1 MKKTINKKAFVSKP
15 VAAAVGLAMGALVAA
30 NAQAVSISNDGIG
43 EVLMFP
49 YYTVNNSYDT
59 NINITNTSGDTVAF
73 KIRFRESENSRD
85 ARDFNVILS
94 PYDVWNGTVTLD
106 DATGAAKIVTRDTS
120 CTVGQLKPAADGSR
134 YIEFTNFDYTGDANE
149 DFGDDSLART
159 AEGHIEVISMG
170 RIPAGAESDSSY
182 NGLTAT
188 TNVAYNAKH
197 VNSEP
202 RNCANVRA
210 AFLPANID
218 DTKLQFVA
226 PLNALKGSASFI
238 NAASG
243 KAITSEPTVLADFY
257 LGETSSAI
265 NTLPENVWG
274 DNLIVTPE
282 TQAPGLHDVQPAVA
296 QMIID
301 DQLITFDNSGAAA
314 NAGIDAVSAL
324 FMRDTIVNQYS
335 VNPAVNGQTD
345 WVITFPTKHY
355 YVDERDPLSNVA
367 PGERTRYPTHRALS
381 GAVAPFN
388 FTFQEDED
396 ACSNVNVTF
405 DFYDR
410 EENENQVVSEAGFS
424 PSAPAQADSICKE
437 VQVVTFNQTN
447 LFGSAHSKSVDVN
460 AAGFNSGWMQM
471 NLNGSAGLSDDG
483 ANVTFTKGFPVI
495 GFSATTLENGAAGDF
510 MLNYGFSANH
520 GFERTYTDRKSVV

>member
-134 YIEFTNFDYTGDANE
+134 YIEFTNFDYIDETGE
-149 DFGDDSLART
+149 STDFGDNSLART

-170 RIPAGAESDSSY
+170 RIPAGAESESSY

-218 DTKLQFVA
+218 DTKLQFLA

-257 LGETSSAI
+257 EGGASGSA
-265 NTLPENVWG
+265 NGGVENIWG

-282 TQAPGLHDVQPAVA
+282 TQAPGLHDVKPAIA
-296 QMIID
+296 RMIID
-301 DQLITFDNSGAAA
+301 DQLVEFDNSTASA

-355 YVDERDPLSNVA
+355 YVDERDPLSNVDA
-367 PGERTRYPTHRALS
+367 TERTRYPTHRASS

-447 LFGSAHSKSVDVN
+447 LFGSVHSKSVDVN
-460 AAGFNSGWMQM
+460 SAGFNSGWMKL
-471 NLNGSAGLSDDG
+471 NLNGSAGLTDNA
-483 ANVTFTKGFPVI
+483 ANVTLGGFPVI

-520 GFERTYTDRKSVV
+520 GFERTITTP